1 MESFLNFERFQCL
14 CSLLILYRRSL
25 IMQFNDEDIAD
36 NPRFLYAVMFA
47 NRIAETICEMRQ
59 IFDAI

>member
-1 MESFLNFERFQCL
+1 
-14 CSLLILYRRSL
+14 
-25 IMQFNDEDIAD
+25 MQFNDEDIAD